1 MFDSFS
7 LCQTNVSFSK
17 TGSIKKSLWLQIK
30 WPPGQTYYDY
40 RKKIIVLLT
49 VLSSAS
55 KFLLHES
62 KVSTA
67 REILFLKSRPQLE
80 NSVEI

>member
-1 MFDSFS
+1 MFHFQR
-7 LCQTNVSFSK
+7 LAPSK
-17 TGSIKKSLWLQIK
+17 SH
-30 WPPGQTYYDY
+30 YDY
-40 RKKIIVLLT
+40 KLNGLQGKHIMITEKKIIVLLT